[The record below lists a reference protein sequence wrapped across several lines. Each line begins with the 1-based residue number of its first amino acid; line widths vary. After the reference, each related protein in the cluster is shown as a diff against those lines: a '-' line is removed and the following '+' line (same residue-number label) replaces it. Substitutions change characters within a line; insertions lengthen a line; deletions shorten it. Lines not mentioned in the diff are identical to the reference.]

1 MCHIRGNLKEYCCHK
16 VDKRIAE
23 IIKRRNKQRQQ
34 RAEELAKKEAAGDF
48 SHLKNKKGEIVGK
61 PQPQPTL
68 PVLSVDDD
76 LDDISSVKQR
86 GPPGG
91 FDGYHSD
98 QKSSIV
104 DYPIMPAYNQPY
116 SHHQVPGYP
125 QYNSS
130 VPTIHDERYDDETG
144 SQVHLTSAAALIP
157 RGESADPHYG
167 YVADHYN
174 LYYTN
179 DQKDYPQPTRTP
191 APVYD
196 PNPQDSY
203 AHTQRDAHGGDSY
216 YQQPGYGQGQPHQR
230 GGGDGGNGYGRAV

>member
-1 MCHIRGNLKEYCCHK
+1 MRLDYLPILGLHHIAPAAVKDPGLPQLRGRGTHPT
-16 VDKRIAE
+16 VDA
-23 IIKRRNKQRQQ
+23 
-34 RAEELAKKEAAGDF
+34 
-48 SHLKNKKGEIVGK
+48 V
-61 PQPQPTL
+61 
-68 PVLSVDDD
+68 
-76 LDDISSVKQR
+76 
-86 GPPGG
+86 PGG